1 MLTKCAK
8 IITRIHGSGY
18 MHCIIYVK
26 EFNSN
31 CNQSLYKIFF
41 LQVDPASLFCVLPAE
56 QLDPV
61 LAYGDQPNLTT
72 RAHSFHTTGTEGL
85 AVLCVLG
92 SLVRIVLFP
101 IYFCSWFQM
110 FEVQPLTV
118 NVSCYR
124 PSLLVVLEIIPRML
138 LCPNSKQLSTSIAWD
153 LLQACL
159 VLLAV
164 LLLVLHRNCV
174 CEKVTQL

>member
-101 IYFCSWFQM
+101 IYFRSWFQM

-138 LCPNSKQLSTSIAWD
+138 LCPNSKQLSTSIA
-153 LLQACL
+153 
-159 VLLAV
+159 
-164 LLLVLHRNCV
+164 
-174 CEKVTQL
+174 